1 MLFIVR
7 FITISMFSQSP
18 GLSLVVL
25 HRENVAMSK
34 NSEVAKI
41 FREIAFILQT
51 EEEKKSEP
59 NTIFKIR
66 SYNRAAD
73 EIQNLSSDIGDIYKK
88 EQLKGLLKIPSI
100 GKAIATKLEEYITT
114 GKIHYYDELKEKLPI
129 DVSQFFG
136 LEGIGPKT
144 IKMLYDN
151 LGIKNISDLEKAA
164 LEGKIKSVPGFSQK
178 KEELILKKIQF
189 FRKDGGRRLIGEIY
203 PLVRRIEERLSGN
216 TGVKQAVAVGSFRRM
231 KETIGDIDFLVS
243 VMSEKDGDN
252 IIDYFVN
259 MPEVNEISGRGLSKA
274 FVKLN
279 NGIDADLLVVP
290 QESFGAAMQYFTGSK
305 EHGVA
310 MRKIAISKGL
320 RLNEWGVFD
329 KQNFRV
335 AGATEEEVYQ
345 ALGLE
350 WIPPEMR
357 ENRGEIE
364 LAKIGKNG
372 MEKEEK
378 GRLPQLIAYDDLKGD
393 LQVHSNNTDGTMSI
407 EVMALNAR
415 DKFGLSYIA
424 ISDHTKSLRLTNGLD
439 EKQLLNQANTIA
451 ELNDKIKMNNNNK
464 HFRILSSAEVNILKD
479 GSLDI
484 SNNVLDKLD
493 IVGAAI
499 HSHFSLPIE
508 LQTARLIS
516 AAQNPSIDIIFHPTG
531 RIINRREGYPVNIS
545 KLIEVANESN
555 TILEID
561 AHYDRLD
568 LKDEFIRMA
577 VENNVKLVIDSDA
590 HHPLHYAFLIFGIG
604 QARRGW
610 ANKSDILNTL
620 SAKGLLDSLK

>member
-1 MLFIVR
+1 
-7 FITISMFSQSP
+7 
-18 GLSLVVL
+18 
-25 HRENVAMSK
+25 MSK

-51 EEEKKSEP
+51 ADEKKSDP
-59 NTIFKIR
+59 NIIFKIR
-66 SYNRAAD
+66 SYNKAAD
-73 EIQNLSSDIGDIYKK
+73 EIQNLSSEIGEIYKK
-88 EQLKGLLKIPSI
+88 DKLKGLLKIPSI

-114 GKIHYYDELKEKLPI
+114 GKIHYYDELKEKLPV

-144 IKMLYDN
+144 IKTLYSN
-151 LGIKNISDLEKAA
+151 LGIKNIPDLEKAA
-164 LEGKIKSVPGFSQK
+164 LESKIRSIPGFSQK

-189 FRKDGGRRLIGEIY
+189 FKKSGGRRLIGEVY

-231 KETIGDIDFLVS
+231 KETIGDIDYLVS
-243 VMSEKDGDN
+243 VISQKDENN

-259 MPEVNEISGRGLSKA
+259 MPEVKEIIGRGSSKA

-290 QESFGAAMQYFTGSK
+290 EESFGAAMQYFTGSK

-310 MRKIAISKGL
+310 MRKIAISEGL

-329 KQNFRV
+329 KQNHRV
-335 AGATEEEVYQ
+335 AGATEEDVYRV
-345 ALGLE
+345 LGLE

-357 ENRGEIE
+357 EDRGELKI
-364 LAKIGKNG
+364 AKIGKKG
-372 MEKEEK
+372 IEKK
-378 GRLPQLIAYDDLKGD
+378 DRVRFSQLIAYDDLKGD
-393 LQVHSNNTDGTMSI
+393 LQVHSNYTDGTMSI
-407 EVMALNAR
+407 EEMALNAR
-415 DKFGLSYIA
+415 DRFGLSYIA

-451 ELNDKIKMNNNNK
+451 EINDKIKINNNSKNK

-493 IVGAAI
+493 IVGAAV

-508 LQTARLIS
+508 SQTARLIS

-531 RIINRREGYPVNIS
+531 RIINQREGYPINIS
-545 KLIEVANESN
+545 KLIEIANKSN

-561 AHYDRLD
+561 AHYNRLD

-577 VENNVKLVIDSDA
+577 IENNVKLVIDSDA
-590 HHPLHYAFLIFGIG
+590 HHPLHYAFLRFGIG

-610 ANKSDILNTL
+610 AKKSDILNTL
-620 SAKGLLDSLK
+620 SAKELLDSLK

>member
-1 MLFIVR
+1 
-7 FITISMFSQSP
+7 
-18 GLSLVVL
+18 
-25 HRENVAMSK
+25 MSK

-51 EEEKKSEP
+51 ADEKKSEP
-59 NTIFKIR
+59 NIIFKIR
-66 SYNRAAD
+66 SYNKAAD
-73 EIQNLSSDIGDIYKK
+73 EIQNLSSEIGDIYKK
-88 EQLKGLLKIPSI
+88 DKLKGLLKIPSI

-114 GKIHYYDELKEKLPI
+114 GKIHYYDELKEKLPV

-144 IKMLYDN
+144 IKTLYSN
-151 LGIKNISDLEKAA
+151 LGIKNIPDLEKAA
-164 LEGKIKSVPGFSQK
+164 LEGKIRSIPGFSQK

-189 FRKDGGRRLIGEIY
+189 FRKSGGRRLIGEVY

-231 KETIGDIDFLVS
+231 KETIGDIDYLVS
-243 VMSEKDGDN
+243 VISEKDGNN

-259 MPEVNEISGRGLSKA
+259 MPEVKEIIGRGSSKA

-290 QESFGAAMQYFTGSK
+290 EESFGAAMQYFTGSK

-310 MRKIAISKGL
+310 MRKIAISEGL

-329 KQNFRV
+329 KQNHRV
-335 AGATEEEVYQ
+335 AGATEEEVYRI
-345 ALGLE
+345 LGLE

-357 ENRGEIE
+357 ENRGEIKI
-364 LAKIGKNG
+364 AKIEKKGI
-372 MEKEEK
+372 EKEDK
-378 GRLPQLIAYDDLKGD
+378 VRLSQLIGYDDLKGD
-393 LQVHSNNTDGTMSI
+393 LQVHSNYTDGTMSI
-407 EVMALNAR
+407 EEMALNAR
-415 DKFGLSYIA
+415 DRFGLSYIA

-451 ELNDKIKMNNNNK
+451 EINDKIKINNNSKNK

-493 IVGAAI
+493 IVGAAV

-508 LQTARLIS
+508 LQTSRLIS

-531 RIINRREGYPVNIS
+531 RIINQREGYPVNIS
-545 KLIEVANESN
+545 KLIEIANESN

-561 AHYDRLD
+561 AHYNRLD

-577 VENNVKLVIDSDA
+577 IENNVKLVIDSDA

-610 ANKSDILNTL
+610 AKKSDILNTL
-620 SAKGLLDSLK
+620 SAKELLDSLK

>member
-1 MLFIVR
+1 
-7 FITISMFSQSP
+7 
-18 GLSLVVL
+18 
-25 HRENVAMSK
+25 MSK

-51 EEEKKSEP
+51 EDEKKSEP
-59 NTIFKIR
+59 NLIFKIR
-66 SYNRAAD
+66 SYNKAAD
-73 EIQNLSSDIGDIYKK
+73 EIQNLSLEIGDIYKK
-88 EQLKGLLKIPSI
+88 DKLKGLLKIPSI

-114 GKIHYYDELKEKLPI
+114 GKIHYYDELKEKLPV

-144 IKMLYDN
+144 IKTLYSN
-151 LGIKNISDLEKAA
+151 LGIKNIPDLEKAA
-164 LEGKIKSVPGFSQK
+164 LEGKIRSIPGFSQK

-189 FRKDGGRRLIGEIY
+189 FRKSGGRRLIGEVY

-216 TGVKQAVAVGSFRRM
+216 TGVKQAIAVGSFRRM
-231 KETIGDIDFLVS
+231 KETIGDIDYLVS
-243 VMSEKDGDN
+243 VISEKDGNN

-259 MPEVNEISGRGLSKA
+259 MPEVKEIIGRGSSKA

-290 QESFGAAMQYFTGSK
+290 EESFGAAMQYFTGSK

-310 MRKIAISKGL
+310 MRKIAISEGL

-329 KQNFRV
+329 KQNHRV
-335 AGATEEEVYQ
+335 AGATEEEVYRK
-345 ALGLE
+345 LGLE

-357 ENRGEIE
+357 ENRGEIKI
-364 LAKIGKNG
+364 AKIEKKGI
-372 MEKEEK
+372 EKEDK
-378 GRLPQLIAYDDLKGD
+378 VRLSQLIGYEDLKGD
-393 LQVHSNNTDGTMSI
+393 LQVHSNYTDGTMSI
-407 EVMALNAR
+407 EEMALNAR
-415 DKFGLSYIA
+415 DRFGLSYIA

-451 ELNDKIKMNNNNK
+451 EINDKIKINNNSKNK

-493 IVGAAI
+493 IVGAAV

-531 RIINRREGYPVNIS
+531 RIINQREGYPVNIS
-545 KLIEVANESN
+545 KLIEIANESN

-561 AHYDRLD
+561 AHYNRLD

-577 VENNVKLVIDSDA
+577 IENNVKLVIDSDA

-610 ANKSDILNTL
+610 AKKSDILNTL
-620 SAKGLLDSLK
+620 STKELLDSLK

>member
-1 MLFIVR
+1 ML
-7 FITISMFSQSP
+7 QK
-18 GLSLVVL
+18 
-25 HRENVAMSK
+25 NVAMST

-51 EEEKKSEP
+51 AEEKKSEST
-59 NTIFKIR
+59 TIFKIR

-73 EIQNLSSDIGDIYKK
+73 EIENLYSDIGDIYKK
-88 EQLKGLLKIPSI
+88 EKLKGLLEIPSI

-114 GKIHYYDELKEKLPI
+114 GKIHYYDELKEKLPV

-144 IKMLYDN
+144 IKTLYGN

-164 LEGKIKSVPGFSQK
+164 LEGKIRSVPGFSQK

-189 FRKDGGRRLIGEIY
+189 FRKGGGRRLIGEVY

-216 TGVKQAVAVGSFRRM
+216 TAVKQAVAVGSFRRM
-231 KETIGDIDFLVS
+231 KETIGDIDYLVS

-252 IIDYFVN
+252 VIDYFID
-259 MPEVNEISGRGLSKA
+259 MPEVKEVSGRGSSKA

-290 QESFGAAMQYFTGSK
+290 EESFGAAMQYFTGSK

-320 RLNEWGVFD
+320 HLNEWGVFD
-329 KQNFRV
+329 KQNHRI
-335 AGATEEEVYQ
+335 AGATEEEVYRV
-345 ALGLE
+345 LGLE

-357 ENRGEIE
+357 ENRGEIK
-364 LAKIGKNG
+364 LAKMGKNG
-372 MEKEEK
+372 MEKEEDK
-378 GRLPQLIAYDDLKGD
+378 VRLPQLIAYDDLKGD
-393 LQVHSNNTDGTMSI
+393 LQVHSNNTDGTMTI
-407 EVMALNAR
+407 EEMALNAR

-464 HFRILSSAEVNILKD
+464 NKHFRILSSAEVNILKD

-508 LQTARLIS
+508 LQTARLID
-516 AAQNPSIDIIFHPTG
+516 AARNPSIDIIFHPTG
-531 RIINRREGYPVNIS
+531 RIINRREGYPVNIP

-610 ANKSDILNTL
+610 AKKSDILNTL

>member
-1 MLFIVR
+1 
-7 FITISMFSQSP
+7 
-18 GLSLVVL
+18 
-25 HRENVAMSK
+25 MSK

-51 EEEKKSEP
+51 EDEKKSEP
-59 NTIFKIR
+59 NLIFKIR
-66 SYNRAAD
+66 SYNKAAD
-73 EIQNLSSDIGDIYKK
+73 EIQNLSLEIDDIYKK
-88 EQLKGLLKIPSI
+88 DKLKGLLKIPSI

-114 GKIHYYDELKEKLPI
+114 GKIHYYDELKEKLPV

-144 IKMLYDN
+144 IKTLYSN
-151 LGIKNISDLEKAA
+151 IGIKNIPDLEKAA
-164 LEGKIKSVPGFSQK
+164 LEGKIRSIPGFSQK

-189 FRKDGGRRLIGEIY
+189 FRKSGGRRLIGEVY
-203 PLVRRIEERLSGN
+203 PLVKQIEERLSGN

-231 KETIGDIDFLVS
+231 KETIGDIDYLVS
-243 VMSEKDGDN
+243 VISEKDGNN

-259 MPEVNEISGRGLSKA
+259 MPEVKEIIGRGSSKA

-290 QESFGAAMQYFTGSK
+290 EESFGAAMQYFTGSK

-310 MRKIAISKGL
+310 MRKIAISEGL

-329 KQNFRV
+329 KQNHRV
-335 AGATEEEVYQ
+335 AGATEEEVYRV
-345 ALGLE
+345 LGLE

-357 ENRGEIE
+357 ENRGEIKI
-364 LAKIGKNG
+364 AKIEKKGI
-372 MEKEEK
+372 EKEDK
-378 GRLPQLIAYDDLKGD
+378 VRLSQLIAYDDLEGD
-393 LQVHSNNTDGTMSI
+393 LQVHSNYTDGTMSI
-407 EVMALNAR
+407 EEMALNAR
-415 DKFGLSYIA
+415 DRFGLSYIA

-451 ELNDKIKMNNNNK
+451 EINDKIKIYNNSKNK

-493 IVGAAI
+493 IVGAAV

-531 RIINRREGYPVNIS
+531 RIINQREGYPVNIS
-545 KLIEVANESN
+545 KLIEIANESN

-561 AHYDRLD
+561 AHYNRLD

-577 VENNVKLVIDSDA
+577 IENNVKLVIDSDA

-610 ANKSDILNTL
+610 AKKSDILNTL
-620 SAKGLLDSLK
+620 SAKELLDSLK

>member
-1 MLFIVR
+1 
-7 FITISMFSQSP
+7 
-18 GLSLVVL
+18 
-25 HRENVAMSK
+25 MSK

-51 EEEKKSEP
+51 EDEKKSEP
-59 NTIFKIR
+59 NIIFKIR
-66 SYNRAAD
+66 SYNKAAD

-88 EQLKGLLKIPSI
+88 DKLKGLLKIPSI
-100 GKAIATKLEEYITT
+100 GKAIASKLEEYITT
-114 GKIHYYDELKEKLPI
+114 GKIHYYEELKEKLPV

-144 IKMLYDN
+144 IKTLYGN
-151 LGIKNISDLEKAA
+151 LGIKNISDLEKAG
-164 LEGKIKSVPGFSQK
+164 LEGKIRSIPGFSQK

-189 FRKDGGRRLIGEIY
+189 FRKSGGRRLIGEVY

-231 KETIGDIDFLVS
+231 KETIGDIDYLVS
-243 VMSEKDGDN
+243 VISEKDGNN

-259 MPEVNEISGRGLSKA
+259 MPEVKEIIGRGSSKA

-290 QESFGAAMQYFTGSK
+290 EESFGAAMQYFTGSK

-310 MRKIAISKGL
+310 MRKIAISEGL

-329 KQNFRV
+329 KQNHRV
-335 AGATEEEVYQ
+335 AGATEEEVYRV
-345 ALGLE
+345 LGLD

-357 ENRGEIE
+357 ENRGEIKI
-364 LAKIGKNG
+364 AK
-372 MEKEEK
+372 MEKKGIEK
-378 GRLPQLIAYDDLKGD
+378 EDKLRLSQLIAYDDLKGD
-393 LQVHSNNTDGTMSI
+393 LQVHSNYTDGTMSI
-407 EVMALNAR
+407 EEMALNAR
-415 DKFGLSYIA
+415 DRFGLSYIA
-424 ISDHTKSLRLTNGLD
+424 ISNHTKSLRLTNGLD

-451 ELNDKIKMNNNNK
+451 EINDKIKINNNSKNK

-531 RIINRREGYPVNIS
+531 RIINQREGYPVNIS

-561 AHYDRLD
+561 AHYNRLD

-577 VENNVKLVIDSDA
+577 IENNVKLVIDSDA

-610 ANKSDILNTL
+610 AKKSDILNTL
-620 SAKGLLDSLK
+620 SAKELLDSLK

>member
-1 MLFIVR
+1 
-7 FITISMFSQSP
+7 
-18 GLSLVVL
+18 
-25 HRENVAMSK
+25 
-34 NSEVAKI
+34 
-41 FREIAFILQT
+41 
-51 EEEKKSEP
+51 
-59 NTIFKIR
+59 
-66 SYNRAAD
+66 
-73 EIQNLSSDIGDIYKK
+73 
-88 EQLKGLLKIPSI
+88 
-100 GKAIATKLEEYITT
+100 
-114 GKIHYYDELKEKLPI
+114 
-129 DVSQFFG
+129 
-136 LEGIGPKT
+136 
-144 IKMLYDN
+144 
-151 LGIKNISDLEKAA
+151 
-164 LEGKIKSVPGFSQK
+164 
-178 KEELILKKIQF
+178 
-189 FRKDGGRRLIGEIY
+189 
-203 PLVRRIEERLSGN
+203 
-216 TGVKQAVAVGSFRRM
+216 M

-259 MPEVNEISGRGLSKA
+259 MPEVNEISGKGLSKA

-329 KQNFRV
+329 RQNHRV

-345 ALGLE
+345 VLGLH

-357 ENRGEIE
+357 ENKGEIN
-364 LAKIGKNG
+364 LAKMGKNG
-372 MEKEEK
+372 MEKEEEK
-378 GRLPQLIAYDDLKGD
+378 VRLSQLIAYDDLKGD

-407 EVMALNAR
+407 EEMALNAR

-451 ELNDKIKMNNNNK
+451 ELNDKINVNNSNK

-610 ANKSDILNTL
+610 AKKSDILNTL

>member
-1 MLFIVR
+1 
-7 FITISMFSQSP
+7 
-18 GLSLVVL
+18 
-25 HRENVAMSK
+25 MST
-34 NSEVAKI
+34 NSEAAKI
-41 FREIAFILQT
+41 FREIAFILQIL
-51 EEEKKSEP
+51 EDKKSEP
-59 NTIFKIR
+59 NAIFKIR

-73 EIQNLSSDIGDIYKK
+73 EIQNLSSNIGEIYKEEK
-88 EQLKGLLKIPSI
+88 LKGLLKIPSI

-129 DVSQFFG
+129 DINQFFG

-144 IKMLYDN
+144 IKTLYDN
-151 LGIKNISDLEKAA
+151 IGIKNISDLEKAA
-164 LEGKIKSVPGFSQK
+164 LEGKIRNIPGFSEK

-189 FRKDGGRRLIGEIY
+189 FRKGGGRRLIGEVY
-203 PLVRRIEERLSGN
+203 PLVRRIEKRLSGN
-216 TGVKQAVAVGSFRRM
+216 NGVKQAVVVGSFRRM
-231 KETIGDIDFLVS
+231 KETIGDIDYLVS
-243 VMSEKDGDN
+243 VISEKDGNN

-259 MPEVNEISGRGLSKA
+259 MAEVKEVSGRGPSKA

-290 QESFGAAMQYFTGSK
+290 EESFGAAMQYFTGSK
-305 EHGVA
+305 EHGIA

-329 KQNFRV
+329 KQNQRV
-335 AGATEEEVYQ
+335 AGKTEEGVYKI
-345 ALGLE
+345 LGLE

-364 LAKIGKNG
+364 LAKMEKNG
-372 MEKEEK
+372 MEKEERS
-378 GRLPQLIAYDDLKGD
+378 RLRQLIGYDDLKGD

-407 EVMALNAR
+407 EEMALNAR
-415 DKFGLSYIA
+415 DKFELSYIA
-424 ISDHTKSLRLTNGLD
+424 ISDHTKSLRLANGLD

-451 ELNDKIKMNNNNK
+451 ELNDKIKINNNNNK
-464 HFRILSSAEVNILKD
+464 NKNFRILSSAEVNILKD

-508 LQTARLIS
+508 LQTARLIN

-561 AHYDRLD
+561 AYYDRLD
-568 LKDEFIRMA
+568 LKDEYIRMA

-590 HHPLHYAFLIFGIG
+590 HHPLHYAFLLFGIG

-610 ANKSDILNTL
+610 AKKSDILNTL
-620 SAKGLLDSLK
+620 SAIELLDNLK

>member
-1 MLFIVR
+1 
-7 FITISMFSQSP
+7 
-18 GLSLVVL
+18 
-25 HRENVAMSK
+25 MSK

-51 EEEKKSEP
+51 ADEKKSDP
-59 NTIFKIR
+59 NIIFKIR
-66 SYNRAAD
+66 SYNKAAD
-73 EIQNLSSDIGDIYKK
+73 EIQNLSSEIAEIYKK
-88 EQLKGLLKIPSI
+88 DKLKGLLKIPSI

-114 GKIHYYDELKEKLPI
+114 GKIHYYDELKEKLPV

-144 IKMLYDN
+144 IKTLYSN
-151 LGIKNISDLEKAA
+151 LGIKNIPDLEKAA
-164 LEGKIKSVPGFSQK
+164 LEGKIRSIPGFSQK

-189 FRKDGGRRLIGEIY
+189 FKKSGGRRLIGEVY

-231 KETIGDIDFLVS
+231 KETIGDIDYLVS
-243 VMSEKDGDN
+243 VISQKDGNN

-259 MPEVNEISGRGLSKA
+259 MPEVKEIIGRGSSKA

-290 QESFGAAMQYFTGSK
+290 EESFGAAMQYFTGSK

-310 MRKIAISKGL
+310 MRKIAISEGL

-329 KQNFRV
+329 KQNHRV
-335 AGATEEEVYQ
+335 AGATEEDVYRV
-345 ALGLE
+345 LGLE

-357 ENRGEIE
+357 EDRGELKI
-364 LAKIGKNG
+364 AKIGKKG
-372 MEKEEK
+372 IEKK
-378 GRLPQLIAYDDLKGD
+378 DRARFSQLIAYDDLKGD
-393 LQVHSNNTDGTMSI
+393 LQVHSNYTDGTMSI
-407 EVMALNAR
+407 EEMALNAR
-415 DKFGLSYIA
+415 DRFGLSYIA

-451 ELNDKIKMNNNNK
+451 EINDKIKINNNSKNK

-493 IVGAAI
+493 IVGAAV

-508 LQTARLIS
+508 SQTARLIS

-531 RIINRREGYPVNIS
+531 RIINQREGYPINIS
-545 KLIEVANESN
+545 KLIEIANKSN

-561 AHYDRLD
+561 AHYNRLD

-577 VENNVKLVIDSDA
+577 IENNVKLVIDSDA
-590 HHPLHYAFLIFGIG
+590 HHPLHYAFLRFGIG

-610 ANKSDILNTL
+610 AKKSDILNTR
-620 SAKGLLDSLK
+620 SAKELLDSLK

>member
-1 MLFIVR
+1 M
-7 FITISMFSQSP
+7 
-18 GLSLVVL
+18 
-25 HRENVAMSK
+25 NK
-34 NSEVAKI
+34 NSEVSKI

-51 EEEKKSEP
+51 ENEKKSEP
-59 NTIFKIR
+59 NIIFKIR
-66 SYNRAAD
+66 SYNKAAD

-88 EQLKGLLKIPSI
+88 DKLKGLLKIPSI
-100 GKAIATKLEEYITT
+100 GKAIASKLEEYFTT
-114 GKIHYYDELKEKLPI
+114 GKIHYYDELKEKLPV

-144 IKMLYDN
+144 IKTLYSY

-164 LEGKIKSVPGFSQK
+164 LEGKIRSIPGFSQK

-189 FRKDGGRRLIGEIY
+189 FRKSGGRRLIGEVY

-231 KETIGDIDFLVS
+231 KETIGDIDYLVS
-243 VMSEKDGDN
+243 VLSEKDGNN

-259 MPEVNEISGRGLSKA
+259 MPEVKEIIGRGSSKA
-274 FVKLN
+274 FIKLN

-290 QESFGAAMQYFTGSK
+290 EESFGAAMQYFTGSK

-329 KQNFRV
+329 KQNHRV
-335 AGATEEEVYQ
+335 AGATEEEVYRV
-345 ALGLE
+345 LGIE

-357 ENRGEIE
+357 ENRGEIKIAKME
-364 LAKIGKNG
+364 KIGI
-372 MEKEEK
+372 EKEDK
-378 GRLPQLIAYDDLKGD
+378 VRLSQLIAYDDLKGD
-393 LQVHSNNTDGTMSI
+393 LQVHSNYTDGTMSI
-407 EVMALNAR
+407 EEMALNAR
-415 DKFGLSYIA
+415 ERFGLSYIA

-451 ELNDKIKMNNNNK
+451 EINDKIKINNNSKNK

-493 IVGAAI
+493 IVGAAV

-508 LQTARLIS
+508 SQTARLIS
-516 AAQNPSIDIIFHPTG
+516 AAQNPNIDIIFHPTG
-531 RIINRREGYPVNIS
+531 RIINQREGYPVNIS
-545 KLIEVANESN
+545 KLIDVANESN

-561 AHYDRLD
+561 AHYNRLD

-577 VENNVKLVIDSDA
+577 IENNVKLVIDSDA

-610 ANKSDILNTL
+610 AKKSDILNTL
-620 SAKGLLDSLK
+620 SAKELLDSLK

>member
-1 MLFIVR
+1 
-7 FITISMFSQSP
+7 
-18 GLSLVVL
+18 
-25 HRENVAMSK
+25 MSK

-51 EEEKKSEP
+51 ADEKKSDP
-59 NTIFKIR
+59 NIIFKIR
-66 SYNRAAD
+66 SYNKAAD
-73 EIQNLSSDIGDIYKK
+73 EIQNLSSEIAEIYKK
-88 EQLKGLLKIPSI
+88 DKLKGLLKIPSI

-114 GKIHYYDELKEKLPI
+114 GKIHYYDELKEKLPV

-144 IKMLYDN
+144 IKTLYSN
-151 LGIKNISDLEKAA
+151 LGIKNIPDLEKAA
-164 LEGKIKSVPGFSQK
+164 LEGKIRSIPGFSQK

-189 FRKDGGRRLIGEIY
+189 FKKSGGRRLIGEVY

-216 TGVKQAVAVGSFRRM
+216 TGVKQAIAVGSFRRM
-231 KETIGDIDFLVS
+231 KETIGDIDYLVS
-243 VMSEKDGDN
+243 VISQKDGNN

-259 MPEVNEISGRGLSKA
+259 MPEVKEIIGRGSSKA

-290 QESFGAAMQYFTGSK
+290 EESFGAAMQYFTGSK

-310 MRKIAISKGL
+310 MRKIAISEGL

-329 KQNFRV
+329 KQNHRV
-335 AGATEEEVYQ
+335 AGATEEDVYRV
-345 ALGLE
+345 LGLE

-357 ENRGEIE
+357 EDRGELKI
-364 LAKIGKNG
+364 AKIGKKG
-372 MEKEEK
+372 IEKK
-378 GRLPQLIAYDDLKGD
+378 DRLRFSQLIAYDDLKGD
-393 LQVHSNNTDGTMSI
+393 LQVHSNYTDGTMSI
-407 EVMALNAR
+407 EEMALNAR
-415 DKFGLSYIA
+415 DRFGLSYIA

-451 ELNDKIKMNNNNK
+451 EINDKIKINNNSKNK

-493 IVGAAI
+493 IVGAAV

-508 LQTARLIS
+508 SQTARLIS

-531 RIINRREGYPVNIS
+531 RIINQREGYPINIS
-545 KLIEVANESN
+545 KLIEIANKSN

-561 AHYDRLD
+561 AHYNRLD

-577 VENNVKLVIDSDA
+577 IENNVKLVIDSDA
-590 HHPLHYAFLIFGIG
+590 HHPLHYAFLRFGIG

-610 ANKSDILNTL
+610 AKKSDILNTR
-620 SAKGLLDSLK
+620 SAKELLDSLK

>member
-1 MLFIVR
+1 
-7 FITISMFSQSP
+7 
-18 GLSLVVL
+18 
-25 HRENVAMSK
+25 MSK

-51 EEEKKSEP
+51 MEEKKSEP
-59 NTIFKIR
+59 NIIFKIR

-114 GKIHYYDELKEKLPI
+114 GKIHYYDELKENLPI

-144 IKMLYDN
+144 IKMLYGN

-164 LEGKIKSVPGFSQK
+164 LEGKIKSIPGFSQK

-189 FRKDGGRRLIGEIY
+189 FRKGGGRRLIGEVY

-216 TGVKQAVAVGSFRRM
+216 IGVKQAVAVGSFRRM

-243 VMSEKDGDN
+243 VMSEKDVDN

-259 MPEVNEISGRGLSKA
+259 MPEVMEVSGRGLSKA

-279 NGIDADLLVVP
+279 NGVDADLLVVP

-345 ALGLE
+345 VLGLE

-364 LAKIGKNG
+364 LAKIVKNG
-372 MEKEEK
+372 MEKEEEK
-378 GRLPQLIAYDDLKGD
+378 VRLSQLIAYDDLKGD

-407 EVMALNAR
+407 EEMALNAR

-424 ISDHTKSLRLTNGLD
+424 ISDHTKSLKLTNGLD

-451 ELNDKIKMNNNNK
+451 ELNDKININNSNK

-610 ANKSDILNTL
+610 AKKSDILNTL

>member
-1 MLFIVR
+1 
-7 FITISMFSQSP
+7 
-18 GLSLVVL
+18 
-25 HRENVAMSK
+25 MSK

-51 EEEKKSEP
+51 ADEKKSDP
-59 NTIFKIR
+59 NIIFKIR
-66 SYNRAAD
+66 SYNKAAD
-73 EIQNLSSDIGDIYKK
+73 EIQNLSSEIGEIYKK
-88 EQLKGLLKIPSI
+88 DKLKGLLKIPSI
-100 GKAIATKLEEYITT
+100 GNAIATKLEEYITT
-114 GKIHYYDELKEKLPI
+114 GKIHYYDELKEKLPV

-144 IKMLYDN
+144 IKTLYSN
-151 LGIKNISDLEKAA
+151 LGIKNIPDLEKAA
-164 LEGKIKSVPGFSQK
+164 LEGKIRSIPGFSQK

-189 FRKDGGRRLIGEIY
+189 FKKSGGRRLIGEVY

-231 KETIGDIDFLVS
+231 KETIGDIDYLVS
-243 VMSEKDGDN
+243 VISQKDGNN

-259 MPEVNEISGRGLSKA
+259 MPEVKEIIGRGSSKA

-290 QESFGAAMQYFTGSK
+290 EESFGAAMQYFTGSK

-310 MRKIAISKGL
+310 MRKIAISEGL

-329 KQNFRV
+329 KQNHRV
-335 AGATEEEVYQ
+335 AGATEEDVYRV
-345 ALGLE
+345 LGLE

-357 ENRGEIE
+357 EDRGELKI
-364 LAKIGKNG
+364 AKIGKKG
-372 MEKEEK
+372 IEKK
-378 GRLPQLIAYDDLKGD
+378 DRVRFSQLIAYDDLKGD
-393 LQVHSNNTDGTMSI
+393 LQVHSNYTDGTMSI
-407 EVMALNAR
+407 EEMALNAR
-415 DKFGLSYIA
+415 DRFGLSYIA

-451 ELNDKIKMNNNNK
+451 EINDKIKINNNSKNK

-493 IVGAAI
+493 IVGAAV

-508 LQTARLIS
+508 SQTARLIS

-531 RIINRREGYPVNIS
+531 RIINQREGYPINIS
-545 KLIEVANESN
+545 KLIEIANKSN

-561 AHYDRLD
+561 AHYNRLD

-577 VENNVKLVIDSDA
+577 IENNVKLVIDSDA
-590 HHPLHYAFLIFGIG
+590 HHPLHYAFLRFGIG

-610 ANKSDILNTL
+610 AKKSDILNTL
-620 SAKGLLDSLK
+620 SAKELLDSLK

>member
-1 MLFIVR
+1 
-7 FITISMFSQSP
+7 
-18 GLSLVVL
+18 
-25 HRENVAMSK
+25 MST

-51 EEEKKSEP
+51 AEEKKSEP
-59 NTIFKIR
+59 TTIFKIR

-73 EIQNLSSDIGDIYKK
+73 EIENLYSDIGDIYKK
-88 EQLKGLLKIPSI
+88 EKLKGLLEIPSI
-100 GKAIATKLEEYITT
+100 GKAISTKLEEYITT
-114 GKIHYYDELKEKLPI
+114 GKIHYYDELKEKLPV

-144 IKMLYDN
+144 IKTLYGN

-164 LEGKIKSVPGFSQK
+164 LEGKIRSVPGFSQK

-189 FRKDGGRRLIGEIY
+189 FRKGGGRRLIGEVY

-216 TGVKQAVAVGSFRRM
+216 TAVKQAIAVGSFRRM
-231 KETIGDIDFLVS
+231 KETIGDIDYLVS

-252 IIDYFVN
+252 IIDYFID
-259 MPEVNEISGRGLSKA
+259 MPEVKEVSGRGSFKA

-290 QESFGAAMQYFTGSK
+290 EESFGAAMQYFTGSK

-320 RLNEWGVFD
+320 HLNEWGVFD
-329 KQNFRV
+329 KQNHRI
-335 AGATEEEVYQ
+335 AGATEEEVYRV
-345 ALGLE
+345 LGLE

-357 ENRGEIE
+357 ENRGEIK
-364 LAKIGKNG
+364 LAKMGKNG
-372 MEKEEK
+372 MEKEEEK
-378 GRLPQLIAYDDLKGD
+378 VRLPQLIAYDALKGD
-393 LQVHSNNTDGTMSI
+393 LQVHSNNTDGTMTI
-407 EVMALNAR
+407 EEMALNAR

-464 HFRILSSAEVNILKD
+464 NKNFRILSSAEVNILKD

-508 LQTARLIS
+508 LQTARLID
-516 AAQNPSIDIIFHPTG
+516 AARNPSIDIIFHPTG
-531 RIINRREGYPVNIS
+531 RIINRREGYPVNIP

-610 ANKSDILNTL
+610 AKKSDILNTL

>member
-1 MLFIVR
+1 
-7 FITISMFSQSP
+7 
-18 GLSLVVL
+18 
-25 HRENVAMSK
+25 MSK

-51 EEEKKSEP
+51 ADEKKSDP
-59 NTIFKIR
+59 NIIFKIR
-66 SYNRAAD
+66 SYNKAAD
-73 EIQNLSSDIGDIYKK
+73 EIQNLSSEIGEIYKK
-88 EQLKGLLKIPSI
+88 DKLKGLLKIPSI
-100 GKAIATKLEEYITT
+100 GNAIATKLEEYITT
-114 GKIHYYDELKEKLPI
+114 GKIHYYDELKEKLPV

-144 IKMLYDN
+144 IKTLYSN
-151 LGIKNISDLEKAA
+151 LGIKNIPDLEKAA
-164 LEGKIKSVPGFSQK
+164 LEGKIRSIPGFSQK

-189 FRKDGGRRLIGEIY
+189 FKKSGGRRLIGEVY

-231 KETIGDIDFLVS
+231 KETIGDIDYLVS
-243 VMSEKDGDN
+243 VISQKDGNN

-259 MPEVNEISGRGLSKA
+259 MPEVKEIIGRGSSKA

-290 QESFGAAMQYFTGSK
+290 EESFGAAMQYFTGSK

-310 MRKIAISKGL
+310 MRKIAISEGL

-329 KQNFRV
+329 KQNHRV
-335 AGATEEEVYQ
+335 AGATEEDVYRV
-345 ALGLE
+345 LGLE

-357 ENRGEIE
+357 EDRGELKI
-364 LAKIGKNG
+364 AKIGKKG
-372 MEKEEK
+372 IEKK
-378 GRLPQLIAYDDLKGD
+378 DRVRFSQLIAYDDLKGD
-393 LQVHSNNTDGTMSI
+393 LQVHSNYTDGTMSI
-407 EVMALNAR
+407 EEMALNAR
-415 DKFGLSYIA
+415 DRFGLSYIA

-439 EKQLLNQANTIA
+439 EKQLLNQANIIA
-451 ELNDKIKMNNNNK
+451 EINDKIKINNNSKNK

-493 IVGAAI
+493 IVGAAV

-508 LQTARLIS
+508 SQTARLIS

-531 RIINRREGYPVNIS
+531 RIINQREGYPINIS
-545 KLIEVANESN
+545 KLIEIANKSN

-561 AHYDRLD
+561 AHYNRLD

-577 VENNVKLVIDSDA
+577 IENNVKLVIDSDA
-590 HHPLHYAFLIFGIG
+590 HHPLHYAFLRFGIG

-610 ANKSDILNTL
+610 AKKSDILNTL
-620 SAKGLLDSLK
+620 SAKELLDSLK

>member
-1 MLFIVR
+1 
-7 FITISMFSQSP
+7 
-18 GLSLVVL
+18 
-25 HRENVAMSK
+25 MSK
-34 NSEVAKI
+34 NSEAAKI

-51 EEEKKSEP
+51 LEEKKSEP

-114 GKIHYYDELKEKLPI
+114 GNIHYYDELKEKLPV

-144 IKMLYDN
+144 IKILYDT

-164 LEGKIKSVPGFSQK
+164 LEGKIRRVPGFSQK

-189 FRKDGGRRLIGEIY
+189 FRKGGGRRLIGEVY

-216 TGVKQAVAVGSFRRM
+216 TGIKQAVVVGSFRRM
-231 KETIGDIDFLVS
+231 KETIGDIDYLVS

-259 MPEVNEISGRGLSKA
+259 MPEVKEVSGRGLSKA

-290 QESFGAAMQYFTGSK
+290 EESFGAAMQYFTGSK
-305 EHGVA
+305 EHGIA

-329 KQNFRV
+329 KENHRI
-335 AGATEEEVYQ
+335 AGATEEGVYQ
-345 ALGLE
+345 VLGLE
-350 WIPPEMR
+350 WVPPEMR

-364 LAKIGKNG
+364 LAKIEKNG
-372 MEKEEK
+372 TEKKEKEAEK
-378 GRLPQLIAYDDLKGD
+378 ARLSQLIAYDDLKGD

-407 EVMALNAR
+407 EEMALNAR

-439 EKQLLNQANTIA
+439 EKQLLSQADTIA
-451 ELNDKIKMNNNNK
+451 ELNDKIKINNDNNK

-508 LQTARLIS
+508 LQTTRLIN
-516 AAQNPSIDIIFHPTG
+516 AAQNPSIDTIFHPTG

-561 AHYDRLD
+561 SYYDRLD

-590 HHPLHYAFLIFGIG
+590 HHPLHYAFLVFGIG

-610 ANKSDILNTL
+610 AKKSDILNTL
-620 SAKGLLDSLK
+620 TATELLDKLK

>member
-1 MLFIVR
+1 
-7 FITISMFSQSP
+7 
-18 GLSLVVL
+18 
-25 HRENVAMSK
+25 MSK

-51 EEEKKSEP
+51 MEEKKSEP
-59 NTIFKIR
+59 NIIFKIR

-114 GKIHYYDELKEKLPI
+114 GKIHYYDELKEKLPV

-164 LEGKIKSVPGFSQK
+164 LEGKIKTVPGFSQK

-203 PLVRRIEERLSGN
+203 PLVRRIEKRLSAN
-216 TGVKQAVAVGSFRRM
+216 TGVKKAVAVGSFRRM

-243 VMSEKDGDN
+243 VMSEKDGGN

-329 KQNFRV
+329 RQNHRV

-345 ALGLE
+345 VLGLH

-357 ENRGEIE
+357 ENRGEIN
-364 LAKIGKNG
+364 LAKMGKNG
-372 MEKEEK
+372 MEKEEEK
-378 GRLPQLIAYDDLKGD
+378 VRLSELIAYDDLKGD

-407 EVMALNAR
+407 EEMALNAR

-439 EKQLLNQANTIA
+439 EKQLLSQADTIA
-451 ELNDKIKMNNNNK
+451 ELNDKIKINNDNNK

-508 LQTARLIS
+508 LQTTRLIN
-516 AAQNPSIDIIFHPTG
+516 AAQNPNIDIVFHPTG

-561 AHYDRLD
+561 SYYDRLD
-568 LKDEFIRMA
+568 LKDEFIRMS

-610 ANKSDILNTL
+610 AKKSDILNTL